1 MAVPSEPLTNRNAEL
16 KQRAAPIKEKRRSL
30 DETCKEHD
38 EIKAAISTDKVS
50 PFSGVLQLL
59 MVIEQFLFVMVIHT
73 SIVFLYN

>member
-38 EIKAAISTDKVS
+38 EIKGAISMDKVS
-50 PFSGVLQLL
+50 PFSRVFR
-59 MVIEQFLFVMVIHT
+59 VFIIIEQFLFVLVIHT
-73 SIVFLYN
+73 SIVFLCN